1 MKRIFVM
8 SMTEAVI
15 FDWDGTLADTTKV
28 VVQAFQGVLVEV
40 GCVIADRFIERL
52 MGVGTKKTFEEA
64 LKECNIEFDDAMLD
78 NLVRDKIE
86 SQVELFEE
94 VGLFKGATE
103 LLEELQGR
111 TKIALAT
118 MSGRKVIDRLLLE
131 KRIESCFKVLVT
143 ADDVNKPKP
152 DPEVFLVSAA
162 KLGVDPKDCVVIED
176 SVFGVKAAKA
186 AKMKC
191 IAVPS
196 GAYSRNELQEENPDL
211 IVDALTEKERIL
223 NFIFND

>member
-1 MKRIFVM
+1 MP
-8 SMTEAVI
+8 MTKAVI
-15 FDWDGTLADTTKV
+15 FDWDGTLADTTKA
-28 VVQAFQGVLVEV
+28 VVQAFQGALVEV

-64 LKECNIEFDDAMLD
+64 LNECNIEFDDAMLD
-78 NLVRDKIE
+78 NLIKDKIE

-94 VGLFKGATE
+94 VSLFKGATE

-131 KRIESCFKVLVT
+131 KRIESCFKVVVT
-143 ADDVNKPKP
+143 ADDVTKPKP

-162 KLGVDPKDCVVIED
+162 KLGVNPKDCVVIED

-211 IVDALTEKERIL
+211 IVDALTEKERML